1 MDILMVAGIQ
11 TLSWTIFV
19 SWFHLV
25 GQKVVY
31 EIRWRNLKA
40 IVTKNS
46 EWYET
51 QNIEELP
58 SIIHTNLIDIENG
71 SGKTVGFLIY
81 SFASFFWG
89 IMYAFLL
96 GALFAA
102 WFIFSPIVVILI
114 GGFNDFCIKKS
125 IEQDEKWFIKSG
137 SYLEQSLN
145 AIKIVK
151 AFGQENLA
159 INNYEKHLLCDET
172 TKNLYTFMYALSA
185 GLFEVIFY
193 VGWALDLIIGMPFV
207 ANEVTNGNFDRPY
220 WIADVIGGFLWIQFG
235 SYLLGNSMPNL
246 QIFKLGLKAIQSVME
261 VIDHIPQININ
272 DESLTPLNWIDNIEY
287 K

>member
-1 MDILMVAGIQ
+1 MQGGIFVFAKTLTEFHQGKLPRDSKNDVDKLAWIILMVAGIQ

-31 EIRWRNLKA
+31 EIRWRYLKA

-58 SIIHTNLIDIENG
+58 SIIHTNLIDIENV

-89 IMYAFLL
+89 IMYTFLL

-114 GGFNDFCIKKS
+114 GGFNDFCIKN
-125 IEQDEKWFIKSG
+125 
-137 SYLEQSLN
+137 LLN
-145 AIKIVK
+145 KM
-151 AFGQENLA
+151 
-159 INNYEKHLLCDET
+159 
-172 TKNLYTFMYALSA
+172 KN
-185 GLFEVIFY
+185 
-193 VGWALDLIIGMPFV
+193 
-207 ANEVTNGNFDRPY
+207 
-220 WIADVIGGFLWIQFG
+220 
-235 SYLLGNSMPNL
+235 YLLNQDQILNNL
-246 QIFKLGLKAIQSVME
+246 WMQLKL
-261 VIDHIPQININ
+261 
-272 DESLTPLNWIDNIEY
+272 
-287 K
+287 